1 MTNLAKKLSPPVP
14 AIETTATVLRV
25 EGSCVVLS
33 SADRELR
40 AARATSCLVAPIEGD
55 YVLVATDGYG
65 ESYVLAILRRADDA
79 KVTLAAEGDLEL
91 TAPSG
96 KVAIVSRDGV
106 DLVTGGDVGVAARA
120 VSMRARIGSVV
131 FERLSYIGD
140 VVRAEVSKTRLEGG
154 VVERFVDRVSETVKR
169 SFRRV
174 EELDQVKAKRI
185 DYGAEQSLA
194 LHSENTVVAAKELVK
209 VDGAQIHV
217 G

>member
-1 MTNLAKKLSPPVP
+1 MTNLATKLSPPST
-14 AIETTATVLRV
+14 ATESTATVLRV
-25 EGSCVVLS
+25 EGHAIVLLE
-33 SADRELR
+33 AGRERR
-40 AARATSCLVAPIEGD
+40 ARRATSCLVAPKSDD

-65 ESYVLAILRRADDA
+65 DAYVLAVLRRDEDA
-79 KVTLAAEGDLEL
+79 KVTLSVDQDLEL
-91 TAPSG
+91 TAPNG
-96 KVAIVSRDGV
+96 RVAIVSKEGV
-106 DLVTGGDVGVAARA
+106 DIATGGDVGVAARA
-120 VSMRARIGSVV
+120 VSMRARVGSIV

-154 VVERFVDRVSETVKR
+154 VLERFVDRVSEKVKR
-169 SFRRV
+169 SFRTV

-194 LHSENTVVAAKELVK
+194 LHSENAVVAAKELVK

>member
-1 MTNLAKKLSPPVP
+1 V
-14 AIETTATVLRV
+14 
-25 EGSCVVLS
+25 
-33 SADRELR
+33 
-40 AARATSCLVAPIEGD
+40 
-55 YVLVATDGYG
+55 
-65 ESYVLAILRRADDA
+65 
-79 KVTLAAEGDLEL
+79 L
-91 TAPSG
+91 TAPTG
-96 KVAIVSRDGV
+96 KVAIVSREGV
-106 DLVTGGDVGVAARA
+106 DIATAGDVGIASRA
-120 VSMRARIGSVV
+120 VTLRARIGSVV
-131 FERLSYIGD
+131 FERFSYIGD

-154 VVERFVDRVSETVKR
+154 VVERFVDRVSDTVKR